1 MLSRRQKD
9 ILQQLERA
17 DDFISIRTLCETCSL
32 SEKTMLSELTVIEAI
47 LQEQEIGVL
56 IRKRGSG
63 VSLQLQ
69 KNKHRQYEMLLHTRQ
84 DQEEAFIVRSLFFHN
99 ADHVWSEKR
108 FCEVLHAGR
117 HVVHGYL
124 RELSEFCCNYN
135 IVIRNRQKYGIL
147 VKGDEFHIRDCIIA
161 LFMERSDYPFVK
173 GKVGQILDEQQS
185 KQFQELF
192 QGFLYHPLETCV
204 LELEKDCHVYLDHIS
219 RLNVFL
225 HLCMCILRVQQKAF
239 VDMRQEQMD
248 MLHKKQ
254 RSNRLLKVFETLE
267 AIYHILLPEQE
278 KCYIQLYLDIYGLV
292 DDSMFD
298 VVRED

>member
-135 IVIRNRQKYGIL
+135 IVIRNRQ
-147 VKGDEFHIRDCIIA
+147 
-161 LFMERSDYPFVK
+161 
-173 GKVGQILDEQQS
+173 
-185 KQFQELF
+185 
-192 QGFLYHPLETCV
+192 
-204 LELEKDCHVYLDHIS
+204 
-219 RLNVFL
+219 
-225 HLCMCILRVQQKAF
+225 
-239 VDMRQEQMD
+239 
-248 MLHKKQ
+248 
-254 RSNRLLKVFETLE
+254 
-267 AIYHILLPEQE
+267 
-278 KCYIQLYLDIYGLV
+278 
-292 DDSMFD
+292 
-298 VVRED
+298 

>member
-17 DDFISIRTLCETCSL
+17 DDLISIRTLCETCSL
-32 SEKTMLSELTVIEAI
+32 SEKTMLSELTVIETI

-69 KNKHRQYEMLLHTRQ
+69 KNKRRQYEMLLHTRQ

-124 RELSEFCCNYN
+124 RELSEFCCNYS

-147 VKGDEFHIRDCIIA
+147 VKEMSFISRDCIIA
-161 LFMERSDYPFVK
+161 LFMEPSDYPFVK
-173 GKVGQILDEQQS
+173 GRLDRFWMS
-185 KQFQELF
+185 SRASSFRAVPGIFVIRLK
-192 QGFLYHPLETCV
+192 P
-204 LELEKDCHVYLDHIS
+204 VY
-219 RLNVFL
+219 
-225 HLCMCILRVQQKAF
+225 
-239 VDMRQEQMD
+239 
-248 MLHKKQ
+248 
-254 RSNRLLKVFETLE
+254 
-267 AIYHILLPEQE
+267 
-278 KCYIQLYLDIYGLV
+278 
-292 DDSMFD
+292 
-298 VVRED
+298 

>member
-108 FCEVLHAGR
+108 FCEVLHAGY
-117 HVVHGYL
+117 HGCSRL
-124 RELSEFCCNYN
+124 PAELSTGSAANYN
-135 IVIRNRQKYGIL
+135 
-147 VKGDEFHIRDCIIA
+147 
-161 LFMERSDYPFVK
+161 
-173 GKVGQILDEQQS
+173 
-185 KQFQELF
+185 
-192 QGFLYHPLETCV
+192 T
-204 LELEKDCHVYLDHIS
+204 
-219 RLNVFL
+219 
-225 HLCMCILRVQQKAF
+225 
-239 VDMRQEQMD
+239 
-248 MLHKKQ
+248 
-254 RSNRLLKVFETLE
+254 
-267 AIYHILLPEQE
+267 
-278 KCYIQLYLDIYGLV
+278 
-292 DDSMFD
+292 
-298 VVRED
+298 